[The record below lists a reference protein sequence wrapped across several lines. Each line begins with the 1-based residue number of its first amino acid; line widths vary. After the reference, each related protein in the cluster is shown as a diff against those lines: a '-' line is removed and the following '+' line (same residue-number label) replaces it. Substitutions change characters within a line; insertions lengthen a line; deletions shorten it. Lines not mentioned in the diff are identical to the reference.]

1 MISKLITSLKEAES
15 LSDEKDLGF
24 LQNLLQSKELNAL
37 VNVHSKVAK
46 INKDDRIAPLL
57 SASVQVCRRTVGF
70 YARATAIT

>member
-1 MISKLITSLKEAES
+1 MISKLITSLKESEG
-15 LSDEKDLGF
+15 LSDEQDLGF

-57 SASVQVCRRTVGF
+57 SSSMQVELKFIIYTQIDV
-70 YARATAIT
+70 I